1 MNDPNVLSYR
11 DQIQNN
17 HEDILELLESL
28 ISEKSTVDNNINI
41 DNCYQIVLSYLK
53 DLPFQH
59 EFSVEKEL
67 KSLIIDFGRTANSQ
81 PSLIFLGHV
90 DVVPCNA
97 DWSTDPFK
105 LTKKSE
111 YLFGRGVTDMKGGI
125 ACFLKALKML
135 IIGDELNGKH
145 IRIILTGDEEVGS
158 DRGTKALI
166 NKGLVKGSAA
176 ICGEPTNLNIYNGS
190 RGLIW
195 GKVEIFGKSG
205 HAGFG
210 TDFFNP
216 IEKLAEVIDE
226 LSKFDL
232 KIEHKEFPNSNSKI
246 NITTLYTENTT
257 LNTIP
262 YSTTFG
268 FDLRILPG
276 IKILNLK
283 TKISSFLDSI
293 IKNPFSYELNIVREW
308 PAYYLDKN
316 NNFLLT
322 SIHQLNQVN
331 PIKILDVDQASDDS
345 SWLAMEGI
353 PTILYGPGDPLE
365 AHSSNEKVLL
375 SDLLEATEFY
385 LLVLKNI

>member
-1 MNDPNVLSYR
+1 
-11 DQIQNN
+11 
-17 HEDILELLESL
+17 
-28 ISEKSTVDNNINI
+28 
-41 DNCYQIVLSYLK
+41 
-53 DLPFQH
+53 
-59 EFSVEKEL
+59 
-67 KSLIIDFGRTANSQ
+67 
-81 PSLIFLGHV
+81 
-90 DVVPCNA
+90 VVPSDT

-135 IIGDELNGKH
+135 AINNEISGKH

-166 NKGLVKGSAA
+166 KKDFIKGSSA

-216 IEKLAEVIDE
+216 IEKVAEVIDK

-232 KIEHKEFPNSNSKI
+232 KMTHREFPNSNSKI
-246 NITTLYTENTT
+246 NITTLHTQNLT

-262 YSTTFG
+262 YSTIFG
-268 FDLRILPG
+268 FDLRILPS
-276 IKILNLK
+276 IDISDLK
-283 TKISSFLDSI
+283 TKISIFLDSI
-293 IKNPFSYELNIVREW
+293 IQHPFSYKLDIVREW

-322 SIHQLNQVN
+322 TLYQLNQVN
-331 PIKILDVDQASDDS
+331 PVKILDVDQASDDS

-365 AHSSNEKVLL
+365 AHTSNEKVLL
-375 SDLLEATEFY
+375 SDLLEAIEFY
-385 LLVLKNI
+385 SLVIKNI

>member
-1 MNDPNVLSYR
+1 MSDHNALSYR
-11 DQIQNN
+11 IQIQNN
-17 HEDILELLESL
+17 HVDVLELLESL
-28 ISEKSTVDNNINI
+28 ISEKSIVDNNVNI
-41 DNCYQIVLSYLK
+41 DNCYEIVLSYLK
-53 DLPFQH
+53 GLTFQH
-59 EFSVEKEL
+59 EFSVENEL
-67 KSLIIDFGRTANSQ
+67 KSLIIDFGKTANSR

-97 DWSTDPFK
+97 DWVTDPFK
-105 LTKKSE
+105 LTKKSD

-135 IIGDELNGKH
+135 VIDNDINGKH

-166 NKGLVKGSAA
+166 SKGLVKGSSA

-195 GKVEIFGKSG
+195 GKVEIFGESG

-216 IEKLAEVIDE
+216 IEKLAEVINE

-232 KIEHKEFPNSNSKI
+232 KMTHKEFPNSNSKI
-246 NITTLYTENTT
+246 NITTLYTENTA

-276 IKILNLK
+276 IQTLDLK
-283 TKISSFLDSI
+283 TRISTFLDRI
-293 IKNPFSYELNIVREW
+293 IQEPFSYKLNIVREW
-308 PAYYLDKN
+308 PSYYLDNN
-316 NNFLLT
+316 NNFLLKCLN
-322 SIHQLNQVN
+322 QLNQVN
-331 PIKILDVDQASDDS
+331 PIKTLDVDQASDDS
-345 SWLAMEGI
+345 SWLAREGI

-375 SDLLEATEFY
+375 SDLLEAIEFY

>member
-1 MNDPNVLSYR
+1 MNNVNGVNYR
-11 DQIQNN
+11 EQIQNN
-17 HEDILELLESL
+17 HEDIIELLKNL
-28 ISEKSTVDNNINI
+28 ISEKSIKNNEKSI

-53 DLPFQH
+53 NLSFEY
-59 EFSVEKEL
+59 EFSEEKKL
-67 KSLIIDFGRTANSQ
+67 KSLIIDFGRTVDSL
-81 PSLIFLGHV
+81 PSLIFLGHL
-90 DVVPCNA
+90 DVVPCNT
-97 DWSTDPFK
+97 DWLTDPFK
-105 LTKKSE
+105 LTEKSG
-111 YLFGRGVTDMKGGI
+111 YLYGRGVTDMKGGI

-135 IIGDELNGKH
+135 TMNNEISGKH

-166 NKGLVKGSAA
+166 NKGFVKGSAA

-205 HAGFG
+205 HAGFS

-216 IEKLAEVIDE
+216 IEKLAEVIDG

-232 KIEHKEFPNSNSKI
+232 KMTHKEFPNSNSKI

-276 IKILNLK
+276 IQIQDLQS
-283 TKISSFLDSI
+283 KISFFLDSI
-293 IKNPFSYELNIVREW
+293 IKHPFSYELNIVREW

-322 SIHQLNQVN
+322 SVHKLNQVN
-331 PIKILDVDQASDDS
+331 PVKILDVDQASDDS

-385 LLVLKNI
+385 LLILKNI

>member
-1 MNDPNVLSYR
+1 MTIANKLKHR
-11 DQIQNN
+11 KAIQNN
-17 HEDILELLESL
+17 HDDVLGLLENL
-28 ISEKSTVDNNINI
+28 ISEKSTLDNNVAI
-41 DNCYQIVLSYLK
+41 DNCYKIVLSYLK
-53 DLPFQH
+53 GLPFQH
-59 EFSVEKEL
+59 KFSVEDEL
-67 KSLIIDFGRTANSQ
+67 KSLIIDFGKTADSQ

-90 DVVPCNA
+90 DVVPCNT

-135 IIGDELNGKH
+135 IINNEINGKH
-145 IRIILTGDEEVGS
+145 IQIILTGDEEVGS

-166 NKGLVKGSAA
+166 NKGLVEGSSA

-195 GKVEIFGKSG
+195 GEVVIFGKSG

-216 IEKLAEVIDE
+216 IEKLAEVINE

-232 KIEHKEFPNSNSKI
+232 KMTHIEFPNSNSKI

-276 IKILNLK
+276 IQIRDLK
-283 TKISSFLDSI
+283 TKISLFLDSI
-293 IKNPFSYELNIVREW
+293 INEPFSYELSFIREW

-316 NNFLLT
+316 NNFLTTTL
-322 SIHQLNQVN
+322 HQLNQVN
-331 PIKILDVDQASDDS
+331 PINILDVDQASDDS

-375 SDLLEATEFY
+375 SDLLEAIEFY
-385 LLVLKNI
+385 SLVLKNI